1 MAAEMPTQAQ
11 IAACRWMTEADLEV
25 YATEYRRTGFQGGLN
40 PYRILTE
47 PRYDGELKAFG
58 DRMIEVPALFI
69 GGAEDWGVR
78 QVPGAFEAMQQ
89 GACSHLLG
97 AHLVAGCGH
106 SVPEEQPDEVT
117 RLLVGFLHM
126 IYS

>member
-58 DRMIEVPALFI
+58 DRMIAVPALFI
-69 GGAEDWGVR
+69 GGAEDWGIAAGSGGIRGDAARRLQPSSRDSSGRGVR
-78 QVPGAFEAMQQ
+78 SFGAG
-89 GACSHLLG
+89 GA
-97 AHLVAGCGH
+97 AG
-106 SVPEEQPDEVT
+106 
-117 RLLVGFLHM
+117 
-126 IYS
+126 